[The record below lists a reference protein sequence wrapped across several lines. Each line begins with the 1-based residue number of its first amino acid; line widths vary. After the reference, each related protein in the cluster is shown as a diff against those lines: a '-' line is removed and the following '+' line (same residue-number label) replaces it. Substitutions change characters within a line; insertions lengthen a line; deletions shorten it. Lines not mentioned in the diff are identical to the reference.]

1 MLKKKIETN
10 GKIASGASV
19 GISKPKIA
27 SNTSVGISTAK
38 ILGHSIK

>member
-10 GKIASGASV
+10 EKIASDASV
-19 GISKPKIA
+19 VISKPKIA

-38 ILGHSIK
+38 ISGHSIK